1 MDKKHEGILAVIGAS
16 MMWAVEPIFAKLSY
30 HNSDFLNTSAIRAFV
45 VAGIALVYMSLKRAN
60 PKVSKKNFSVLLYLG
75 LVGTLFA
82 DLLYLFAMT
91 QIPVLNAVLVAHM
104 QPIFIV
110 LIGFLI
116 LRGDKLTKFDY
127 AGISLMMLSGLM
139 VTTKT
144 LGNLNSLK
152 FGSTGDLMVLAATI
166 AWATA
171 AIAVRKYL
179 TNLHSSV
186 ITFYRFIIASI
197 FFAVYLSMTSG
208 IIIKNVYQIMVGIA
222 VGIGTILYYEG
233 LKRIK
238 AAQVSAVEL
247 SSPFFAA
254 IIAFF
259 CAGRNAHCHADCR
272 YTPAVFGNVLSLKKR
287 IISFTENHP
296 ETFLTARLPFPCE
309 NIRFSF
315 PFPSR
320 RMFLFLLQE

>member
-1 MDKKHEGILAVIGAS
+1 MDRKREGILAIIGAS
-16 MMWAVEPIFAKLSY
+16 MMWAVEPVFAKLSF
-30 HNSDFLNTSAIRAFV
+30 HNSDFVHTSAIRAFV
-45 VAGIALVYMSLKRAN
+45 VAAIALAYMLLKKASPR
-60 PKVSKKNFSVLLYLG
+60 VTKKDFSVLLYLG

-82 DLLYLFAMT
+82 DLLYFFAMT
-91 QIPVLNAVLVAHM
+91 QIPVLNAVLIGHM

-116 LRGDKLTKFDY
+116 LREDKLTKFDY

-139 VTTKT
+139 VTTRT
-144 LGNLNSLK
+144 LDNLAALK
-152 FGSTGDLMVLAATI
+152 FGSMGDLMVLAATM

-179 TNLHSSV
+179 RNLHSSV

-208 IIIKNVYQIMVGIA
+208 IVIKNVYQIMVGIA

-238 AAQVSAVEL
+238 AAQVSALEL
-247 SSPFFAA
+247 SSPLFAA
-254 IIAFF
+254 VIAFF
-259 CAGRNAHCHADCR
+259 VLGEMFTVMQIAGM
-272 YTPAVFGNVLSLKKR
+272 LL
-287 IISFTENHP
+287 
-296 ETFLTARLPFPCE
+296 
-309 NIRFSF
+309 
-315 PFPSR
+315 
-320 RMFLFLLQE
+320 LFLGIYYLSKKE